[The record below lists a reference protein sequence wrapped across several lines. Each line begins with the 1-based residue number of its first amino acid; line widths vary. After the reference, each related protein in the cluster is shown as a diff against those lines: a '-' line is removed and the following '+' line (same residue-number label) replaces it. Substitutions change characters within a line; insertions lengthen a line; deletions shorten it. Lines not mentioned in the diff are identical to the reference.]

1 MDEGFK
7 FSSSLYLLLIWVR
20 VLRFVFENPSKIS
33 EHMVNVPF
41 FHEFQKSPTCEN
53 YIDAL
58 VNSMAGLSMSAPPT
72 PASAKRRLVDIQDSE
87 EEEDVVQRPKKRIRK
102 QRRQNTCSN
111 VLRRCLKK

>member
-1 MDEGFK
+1 MEEGLK
-7 FSSSLYLLLIWVR
+7 FSSLLYLLLIWVR

-33 EHMVNVPF
+33 ERMVNVPF
-41 FHEFQKSPTCEN
+41 FLEFQKSLTCEN

-87 EEEDVVQRPKKRIRK
+87 EEEDVVQRPKKK
-102 QRRQNTCSN
+102 N
-111 VLRRCLKK
+111 KKAKKTKHMYQCFT

>member
-1 MDEGFK
+1 MEEGLK
-7 FSSSLYLLLIWVR
+7 FSSSLYLLLIYVR
-20 VLRFVFENPSKIS
+20 VLRFVFENPSKTS

-72 PASAKRRLVDIQDSE
+72 PASAKHRLVDIQDSE
-87 EEEDVVQRPKKRIRK
+87 EEKMCKDQKKK
-102 QRRQNTCSN
+102 N
-111 VLRRCLKK
+111 KKAKKTKHM